1 MDGTEESVEI
11 ASIDGLTNAK
21 GFSGNFDV
29 NKDNATTEQGDTA
42 SDVAIDDGKKVAY
55 VSTSDKYNEDY
66 EGMALFMVETNKDGG
81 MPS

>member
-11 ASIDGLTNAK
+11 ASIDGLDGVK

-42 SDVAIDDGKKVAY
+42 SDVAIVDGKKVAY
-55 VSTSDKYNEDY
+55 VSTISTTKTTK
-66 EGMALFMVETNKDGG
+66 AWLCSWLRPTRTAA
-81 MPS
+81 